1 MRSALK
7 RAAPNGTSRQ
17 KIAPFSLQAVLHRAG
32 NAPQELSTPP
42 PLTTTLSI
50 KISACNGWME
60 STAASQQAH
69 TTARNWAESKQA
81 QPRSP
86 QNWVPASCHP
96 ATPHVPRGC
105 ACCQV
110 RSLLQLRC
118 HLYSATTTREGES
131 TPHVPHLERQ
141 SAAGRPLPDP
151 TFLRQACIPNWSD
164 PPGVMSAQG
173 LAHRRA
179 WPPSRVRF
187 TRSG

>member
-17 KIAPFSLQAVLHRAG
+17 KIAPFSLQAVLHRAD

-50 KISACNGWME
+50 KISAWNRWME
-60 STAASQQAH
+60 STATPQQAR

-96 ATPHVPRGC
+96 ATPHVPRGR

-110 RSLLQLRC
+110 RSLLHLRC
-118 HLYSATTTREGES
+118 RLYYTTTTSERES
-131 TPHVPHLERQ
+131 TQHVPHLELQ
-141 SAAGRPLPDP
+141 SAAGRPQPDP
-151 TFLRQACIPNWSD
+151 TFLRQACIPNGSD
-164 PPGVMSAQG
+164 PLVSCLPKVWRTAVLGHPLVS
-173 LAHRRA
+173 
-179 WPPSRVRF
+179 V
-187 TRSG
+187 